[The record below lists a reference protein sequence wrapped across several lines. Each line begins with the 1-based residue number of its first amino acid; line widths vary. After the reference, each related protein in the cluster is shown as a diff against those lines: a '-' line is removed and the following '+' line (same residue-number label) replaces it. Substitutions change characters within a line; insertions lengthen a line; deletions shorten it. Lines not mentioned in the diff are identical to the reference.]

1 MTKHYKKV
9 FILTAVISSMLILSC
24 SNGGSSV
31 NASTDNTSET
41 GGNDGSAVNVKSKI
55 LMELFTSTTCGP
67 CLPQNTKLNEYLDPT
82 SSVYADD
89 LADDWIVLRYHVWW
103 PSSGDPYYDFNPSP
117 VIDRENYYNAGYVPH
132 MYTQGWTDSGSTA
145 ATWRTH
151 ARAEVD
157 GVTPFNVQISGT
169 RDGYN
174 LNGNVTVSSAGDVNN
189 LGFKLYV
196 AVTHDNSQ
204 YAAPNGQTVFDQTF
218 IDFLTLDNSSGS
230 VSYGE
235 SLNLGVGETYTKSY
249 NWTLDSTWPN
259 NSAVSWSVEDLTL
272 VAFVQFDNSGP
283 NEKKIFQVEAL
294 HFD

>member
-1 MTKHYKKV
+1 MKNYKTLLM
-9 FILTAVISSMLILSC
+9 IGVISSMLIMSC

-67 CLPQNTKLNEYLDPT
+67 CLPQNTTLNNYLNPE
-82 SSVYADD
+82 SSVYAGD
-89 LADDWIVLRYHVWW
+89 LADDWIILRYHVWW
-103 PSSGDPYYDFNPSP
+103 PSSGDPYYEWNTAP
-117 VIDRENYYNAGYVPH
+117 VINREGYYGVGYVPH

-151 ARAEVD
+151 ARAAVD
-157 GVTPFNVQISGT
+157 GLTPFNVQITGT

-174 LNGNVTVSSAGDVNN
+174 LSGNVTVTSAGDVNN
-189 LGFKLYV
+189 LGFKLFV

-204 YAAPNGQTVFDQTF
+204 YQAPNGQTVFDQTF
-218 IDFLTLDNSSGS
+218 IDFLTLDSSS
-230 VSYGE
+230 EVVSYGE
-235 SLNLGVGETYTKSY
+235 PLNLGVGETYTKSY
-249 NWTLDSTWPN
+249 NWTLGSNWPN
-259 NSAVSWSVEDLTL
+259 NSGVSWSTEDLTL
-272 VAFVQFDNSGP
+272 IAFVQFDNSGS

-294 HFD
+294 NFD